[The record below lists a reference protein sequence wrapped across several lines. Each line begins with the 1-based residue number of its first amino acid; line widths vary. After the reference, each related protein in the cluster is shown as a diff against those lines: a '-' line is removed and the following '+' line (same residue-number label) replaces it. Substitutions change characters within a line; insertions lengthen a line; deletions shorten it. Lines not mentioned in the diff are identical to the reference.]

1 MTCLEIERV
10 TVREMK
16 RKREMVRKREMERK
30 MANRKAGVAERETEV
45 VRVGEK
51 REVTQNAQH
60 LNAPQLRVGPEE
72 QSLCGSLASKDDGL
86 PTHIEL
92 S

>member
-1 MTCLEIERV
+1 ME
-10 TVREMK
+10 
-16 RKREMVRKREMERK
+16 RKREMVRKREMERM

-51 REVTQNAQH
+51 REVTQKAQH
-60 LNAPQLRVGPEE
+60 PQLRVGPGK
-72 QSLCGSLASKDDGL
+72 QCLCESSASKYDGL
-86 PTHIEL
+86 PTHINF